1 MSMEQA
7 HIDADRHAQTCDD
20 PGCQDCNPPAR
31 GMLASELIEQLIP
44 IRDNH
49 NDPLVTIYAHQWF
62 HHVGAVTLPDETHFT
77 AVLYLGD
84 ELDPREG

>member
-7 HIDADRHAQTCDD
+7 H
-20 PGCQDCNPPAR
+20 R

-44 IRDNH
+44 IRADH

-84 ELDPREG
+84 ELEPREG